1 MSRRFTI
8 IATATAAI
16 AAMLAALPAEAGMR
30 GRTVSVQGSGGR
42 GYFASRSIARQPGSV
57 SAGRTLQTNAGRG
70 ITSARSANWGDGN
83 YSGGATHVTNNGT
96 SFGRSTNITN
106 NGDGTA
112 SYSATRNRIDG
123 SSASVSGTVS
133 RNPQ

>member
-1 MSRRFTI
+1 MSRTFTV
-8 IATATAAI
+8 IATAAA
-16 AAMLAALPAEAGMR
+16 AFAVTLAALPAEAGMR

-42 GYFASRSIARQPGSV
+42 GYVASRSIARQQGSV
-57 SAGRTLQTNAGRG
+57 SASRSLQTNSGRG
-70 ITSARSANWGDGN
+70 IASARSANWGDGN

-96 SFGRSTNITN
+96 SFGRSTNITK

-123 SSASVSGTVS
+123 SSATVSGTVN